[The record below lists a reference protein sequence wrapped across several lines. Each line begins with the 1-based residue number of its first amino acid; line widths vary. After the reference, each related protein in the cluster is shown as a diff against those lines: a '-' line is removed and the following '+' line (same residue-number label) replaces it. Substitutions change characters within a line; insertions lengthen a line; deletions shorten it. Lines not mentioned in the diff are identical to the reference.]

1 MFKMELDK
9 LFKPKSMAVVG
20 ISKKNPLS
28 PGRIVMLK
36 NEFEMQVKVYGIYP
50 NGGEIEGIQL
60 YERLD
65 NLPEIPDLLVIAVGP
80 DDTLDYIQQCADLK
94 IPSAV
99 IIGGGFAEIGV
110 KGKKDKINWKRLH
123 LTMISPY
130 LVLIV

>member
-1 MFKMELDK
+1 MFKMDLDK

-50 NGGEIEGIQL
+50 SGGEIEGIPL
-60 YERLD
+60 YEKLE

-80 DDTLDYIQQCADLK
+80 DDTIDYIQNCVDLH
-94 IPSAV
+94 P
-99 IIGGGFAEIGV
+99 F
-110 KGKKDKINWKRLH
+110 D
-123 LTMISPY
+123 P
-130 LVLIV
+130 